1 MISFFVIEEIPS
13 KKRKKKDYL
22 IIDQLF
28 IIVFSINYEKCP
40 HSNFS

>member
-1 MISFFVIEEIPS
+1 MISFFVIDLPKKEE
-13 KKRKKKDYL
+13 KKDYL